1 MKKTTITIMVG
12 VFLLSMTMG
21 FAGTASAAPMTCPAM
36 KVMKVGPT
44 STWLKNVSGA
54 ACGAV
59 ANGKQISLTFDPN
72 NSDKLL
78 ALVLTASSLGK
89 NVWVHAGGDVNGSIV
104 DVISMSN

>member
-1 MKKTTITIMVG
+1 MKKTNIM
-12 VFLLSMTMG
+12 MTMAAFLVSFTIG
-21 FAGTASAAPMTCPAM
+21 LAETTYAAPLTCASM

-59 ANGKQISLTFDPN
+59 LNGKQISLTFDPN

-78 ALVLTASSLGK
+78 AIVLTASSLGK
-89 NVWVHAGGDVNGSIV
+89 NVWVHAAGDVNGSIV
-104 DVISMSN
+104 DVISISN